1 MFLGGGVPIGLSPP
15 ITNFL
20 VLELVGS
27 DDVEEDTSSD
37 TILKKREV
45 FGGIFFYIFYVNY
58 KCINIQRE

>member
-1 MFLGGGVPIGLSPP
+1 M
-15 ITNFL
+15 
-20 VLELVGS
+20 LEVVGS
-27 DDVEEDTSSD
+27 DDVEEDTSFD